1 MEKVKVKI
9 MDYDVAED
17 TETETDVISPDEAI
31 RYVLKRLDDN
41 EYNILTIS
49 YVENFPYDL
58 GFVTNSE
65 TLTLLNTL
73 QLYNDISNYKEYL
86 NVFDAYFKNI
96 DFGCEE
102 DLEKLNIIITAE
114 DYLYYSNPE
123 HNEYKLAVDLT
134 ESFGGPKFASF
145 DALVKYF
152 DFDNYMECVAEDP
165 NCERF
170 ADAVDNR
177 DRKFLA
183 TYFDYEKYGED
194 LVHSG
199 TFVESKDG
207 YVHFGRTIKFDDGTF
222 IRFEDDGDCMST
234 TLAFGEILNI
244 E

>member
-58 GFVTNSE
+58 GFMPNDE

-73 QLYNDISNYKEYL
+73 QLYNNLYAEDDL
-86 NVFDAYFKNI
+86 NVFDAYFKDI
-96 DFGCEE
+96 DFGCEK
-102 DLEKLNIIITAE
+102 DLEVLNLILIHYDPY
-114 DYLYYSNPE
+114 DYDYYPNPE
-123 HNEYKLAVDLT
+123 HNEYKLAVDYIKNM
-134 ESFGGPKFASF
+134 GGLKFLKFVSVDF
-145 DALVKYF
+145 LVKYF
-152 DFDNYMECVAEDP
+152 DFDNYMKCVADDP
-165 NCERF
+165 DCEKF

-177 DRKFLA
+177 DKQFLA
-183 TYFDYEKYGED
+183 TYFDYGKYGEN

-207 YVHFGRTIKFDDGTF
+207 YVHFIK
-222 IRFEDDGDCMST
+222 
-234 TLAFGEILNI
+234 
-244 E
+244 